1 MNLIAGQRVSDCWL
15 LQVVRPSY
23 VLGGRAME
31 IVYSDGE
38 LQHYINQ
45 AVQVE
50 PGRPIL
56 IDKFL
61 EEAVEVDVDAIADCQ
76 GNVVIG
82 GIMEHIEQA
91 GVHSGDSACRI
102 PPTGIG
108 SQALA
113 KIRETTHQLATALN
127 VAGLMNIQFAV
138 QGETVYL
145 LEANPRASRTVPFV
159 AKATGLPLAAI
170 AARVMAGKSLPE
182 LGVNAEPVPE
192 QVAVKEAVLPFDKF
206 LDSDIL
212 LGPEMC
218 STGEAMGIDRD
229 FAGAFAKAELA
240 AYQHLPV
247 SGTVLVLASEAAA
260 AEMLP
265 ILKEFV
271 ALGFDLATVAPAHLS
286 FEALDAQ
293 IAPGSVYL
301 FWKPALSAIAGG
313 EIDLLIDVS
322 GYRDAQPMRRQALA
336 CRLPVIT
343 TVRGAEANAI
353 AIRAL
358 QSGQL
363 GVSSCF

>member
-1 MNLIAGQRVSDCWL
+1 
-15 LQVVRPSY
+15 
-23 VLGGRAME
+23 
-31 IVYSDGE
+31 
-38 LQHYINQ
+38 
-45 AVQVE
+45 
-50 PGRPIL
+50 
-56 IDKFL
+56 L

-127 VAGLMNIQFAV
+127 VVGLMNIQFAV

-192 QVAVKEAVLPFDKF
+192 KVSVKEAVLPFDKF

-247 SGTVLVLASEAAA
+247 SGTVLVLASETAA

-286 FEALDAQ
+286 FEALDSQ
-293 IAPGSVYL
+293 IALFGCVYL
-301 FWKPALSAIAGG
+301 SWNAALSAIAEG